1 MSLARLTYQRLPVGR
16 GRGFLRLLTVPAPSS
31 SAGADVPSGLGSRSA
46 SASPMSFVIWS
57 TRTPLSLRAMVM
69 ASATIGSTL
78 LGVMMRAFCP
88 GLIPKPGRCDRPRRG
103 GFAAR
108 RRAPGRS
115 CSTSVILGRCL
126 GYRGAGKSNGSP
138 ASGCQRSSSWILA
151 ACPSAA
157 KSPGRML
164 APMREA
170 VDVLTNCR
178 LGNVFLCVVDIQCPP
193 CVRPPGPVCGVC
205 LVSF

>member
-1 MSLARLTYQRLPVGR
+1 
-16 GRGFLRLLTVPAPSS
+16 
-31 SAGADVPSGLGSRSA
+31 
-46 SASPMSFVIWS
+46 
-57 TRTPLSLRAMVM
+57 M

-78 LGVMMRAFCP
+78 LGTMMRAFCP
-88 GLIPKPGRCDRPRRG
+88 GLIPKPGRCDSPLRG
-103 GFAAR
+103 GSEAR

-126 GYRGAGKSNGSP
+126 GYRGAGKSNESLESGS
-138 ASGCQRSSSWILA
+138 QRSSSWILA

-157 KSPGRML
+157 KSPGRRL

-178 LGNVFLCVVDIQCPP
+178 LGNVVLCVVDIQCPLVYGLLARFVECAWSDSKP
-193 CVRPPGPVCGVC
+193 LEMRKQYQRDGHLPLLDIFSLQKNSFSVSIGP
-205 LVSF
+205 L